1 MSILATLTGECESL
15 SDNPCV
21 GWCTT
26 RQFGD
31 DRCKA
36 CYGNNMPFAHRFEGN
51 NKLMLRLENEIK
63 QWGEYTILEKKLI
76 NIRNA
81 GEGFTIK
88 QCVPTGW
95 RPNIKP
101 QVYKE
106 KI

>member
-1 MSILATLTGECESL
+1 MSTLATLKGECDSL
-15 SDNPCV
+15 SDNPCI

-31 DRCKA
+31 DRCKG
-36 CYGNNMPFAHRFEGN
+36 CG
-51 NKLMLRLENEIK
+51 RLESEIQ

-81 GEGFTIK
+81 GEGYTIK

-95 RPNIKP
+95 RPNIKSNS
-101 QVYKE
+101 YKA

>member
-31 DRCKA
+31 DRCKG
-36 CYGNNMPFAHRFEGN
+36 CG
-51 NKLMLRLENEIK
+51 RLES
-63 QWGEYTILEKKLI
+63 
-76 NIRNA
+76 
-81 GEGFTIK
+81 TIK